1 MNGSL
6 EIRKLQKIKGGSFT
20 LSIPKKW
27 VDKRKLKS
35 GQQIVLSEEND
46 GSLSICPMS
55 TLSERPLKVTLQ
67 LEESPDIKALEYKI
81 TTFYIQGADRIDI
94 VSNEIIPAEQKRKLK
109 LLRLAMPGVE
119 VSEEGANRIGFHVLI
134 DPTAFRLESL
144 LSKTSAFSLH
154 LQEDAVKSMTNW
166 KFPLARD
173 VIERSGEALRH
184 YRLTIRQVALAS
196 INKTIAKEI
205 GVRSCQECVTFAMMA
220 RDLSRLVYH
229 CSQIARHVLLLEHKR
244 KISLEILDLV
254 RDLSDL
260 VYNMQKDAVHSF
272 LGKDMELADQVL
284 RKMSYVR
291 EKEKQLL
298 KEVMAKVRDIDTA
311 VTMGLIARDLR
322 RIAGYSVAIS
332 DDGMNRVLTPARA
345 HKQLLESNSTG

>member
-1 MNGSL
+1 M

-27 VDKRKLKS
+27 IDKRKLKR

-55 TLSERPLKVTLQ
+55 TLSERPLKVILQ

-81 TTFYIQGADRIDI
+81 ATFYIQGADRIDI

-144 LSKTSAFSLH
+144 LSKTSVFSLH
-154 LQEDAVKSMTNW
+154 LQEDAVKSMINW

-205 GVRSCQECVTFAMMA
+205 GVRSCQECVTFALMA

-244 KISLEILDLV
+244 KISLARARDLV
-254 RDLSDL
+254 GDLSDL

-272 LGKDMELADQVL
+272 LGKDTELADQVL
-284 RKMSYVR
+284 RRMSHVR
-291 EKEKQLL
+291 EKEEQLL
-298 KEVMAKVRDIDTA
+298 KEVIAKVKDIDTA

-322 RIAGYSVAIS
+322 RIAGYSVAIA
-332 DDGMNRVLTPARA
+332 DDGMNRVLTPVCV
-345 HKQLLESNSTG
+345 HKQLLELNSTG